1 MQHVTKLH
9 HPWRCVAT
17 ALLVASLLPL
27 SAADRQVRAA
37 APQGSTPA
45 ETHTATVAAT
55 VDGKPIF
62 VEDVAR
68 GLQTA
73 LQGRDGT
80 NAERAKLEAEVLD
93 QLIDQ
98 KLVEARLAQMGRR
111 AKDADIDQ
119 AVAELETKLK
129 PQNRSLADVL
139 AKAGVSEAA
148 MRRRLA
154 WSSVWQ
160 KFLDSYLTDQ
170 RLEAYFRAHARDYD
184 GSEIRVSHILLRP
197 QASGGDQSP
206 AALLRQAATLR
217 GQIVSG
223 KIDFA
228 AAAKEHSSGPS
239 RRRGGDLGFI
249 PRHGLM
255 VENFARAA
263 FALKKKDDVS
273 DPVVTQFGVHL
284 IRLTDVKPGRK
295 KWTDVR
301 QNLRKDLQ
309 RQLFQQLAQTQ
320 RGTAKIEITGATPYF
335 QPGTQQL
342 VLPAP

>member
-1 MQHVTKLH
+1 MQHVAKLQRQL
-9 HPWRCVAT
+9 RCVAT
-17 ALLVASLLPL
+17 ALLVTSLLPL
-27 SAADRQVRAA
+27 SAADREVRAA
-37 APQGSTPA
+37 APQPAAPA
-45 ETHTATVAAT
+45 ETHSAIVAAT

-62 VEDVAR
+62 LEDVAR
-68 GLQTA
+68 GLQIA
-73 LQGRDGT
+73 LQGHGVKTTD
-80 NAERAKLEAEVLD
+80 RAKLEAEVLG

-98 KLVEARLAQMGRR
+98 KLVEARLAQMGRH
-111 AKDADIDQ
+111 AQDADIDQ

-139 AKAGVSEAA
+139 AEAGVSEAA
-148 MRRRLA
+148 MRRRLG

-197 QASGGDQSP
+197 QESGGGRSP
-206 AALLRQAATLR
+206 AALLRQAAALR
-217 GQIVSG
+217 EQIMTG

-228 AAAKEHSSGPS
+228 AAAKEYSSGPS
-239 RRRGGDLGFI
+239 RRQGGDLGYI

-284 IRLTDVKPGRK
+284 IRLTNVKPGRK

-301 QNLRKDLQ
+301 RNLTQDLQ
-309 RQLFQQLAQTQ
+309 RQLFQRLAQTQ

-335 QPGTQQL
+335 KPGTQQL
-342 VLPAP
+342 VLPGP